1 MSAISGKNP
10 MKKNSLVFSI
20 FISSFVFPFTTY
32 ANPTNPKEN
41 MDIFM
46 GTLTIKDNKAIL
58 TRCDI
63 AQNEYVLKDADWS
76 KEKAVSGFLSKA
88 TKLKQPI
95 YAEVI
100 AAYKSEKDINILL
113 VDSIENLTEAKSC
126 HLADLF

>member
-1 MSAISGKNP
+1 
-10 MKKNSLVFSI
+10 MKKNTFVFAI
-20 FISSFVFPFTTY
+20 CISGLFFPFTTF
-32 ANPTNPKEN
+32 ANSPDPKES
-41 MDIFM
+41 MDIFI
-46 GTLTIKDNKAIL
+46 GTLTIQDNKAML

-76 KEKAVSGFLSKA
+76 KEKVVSGFLSNA

>member
-1 MSAISGKNP
+1 MKKIAVVFALFISG
-10 MKKNSLVFSI
+10 L
-20 FISSFVFPFTTY
+20 VFPFTTF
-32 ANPTNPKEN
+32 ANSPDPKES
-41 MDIFM
+41 MDIFI
-46 GTLTIKDNKAIL
+46 GTLTIQNNKAML

-76 KEKAVSGFLSKA
+76 KHKAVSSFLSKGK
-88 TKLKQPI
+88 KLKQPI